1 MTGSDC
7 DGCCRPLVQTYEQAG
22 YHYLE
27 VCNVTANDSGMYV
40 GTVQN
45 SAGTDTASA
54 ELDVFGECMES
65 LSLALTVSSLF
76 NNVRSL
82 TLCVCVLICA
92 PHWRVD
98 LMVIGSGGC

>member
-1 MTGSDC
+1 MGGGGNEGGARKQRKLERTTQPSYTDATGSGC

-65 LSLALTVSSLF
+65 RSLALTVS
-76 NNVRSL
+76 
-82 TLCVCVLICA
+82 
-92 PHWRVD
+92 
-98 LMVIGSGGC
+98 